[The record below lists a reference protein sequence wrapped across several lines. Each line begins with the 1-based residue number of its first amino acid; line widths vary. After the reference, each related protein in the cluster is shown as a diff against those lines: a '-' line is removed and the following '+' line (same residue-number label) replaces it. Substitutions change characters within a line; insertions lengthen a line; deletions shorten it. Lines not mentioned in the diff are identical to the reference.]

1 MLQIARTRSLTSEE
15 FERVCGTM
23 LTESRFAALVNA
35 LAFTTRG
42 SQSASV
48 ASFSQ
53 HVLYR
58 KDGIDP
64 DWQVEVFAD
73 RSRLLPLLK
82 PGLNAIECRSVTW
95 ARPGPETGFVE
106 LLSRVQGAVN
116 AIERCSNSR
125 PNSYTLITN
134 LRLGSPQASSRR
146 LVERNLLL
154 GHDRSHPVALQLLG
168 AEELTELVNRAP
180 YIRSVFFEDTGF
192 GLWQDAWRSHTRPG
206 LFGNHVELVGREAE
220 LAQLRYLLD
229 APATRVVTLSGP
241 AHVGKT
247 RLALEATAA
256 RQYETVAVNAAQLE
270 SPADLYRLAAPGK
283 RIVAIVDE
291 CNTEQ
296 AALVTR
302 TVAEQSGLKAIIV
315 LAAGARLAATFGH
328 PPAAVNHIVVAP
340 LGANDSHDLLEHAVT
355 GLDRE
360 TEEWIVRQAEGNPGI
375 LLASARLRLMLHR
388 KAPSLQDALVQGM
401 KQRVREEFGEHGYQM
416 LRVLSLMTR
425 FDIQGPRPNEVEEI
439 CRILDRNMEPAAVL
453 RAVPRFRDAQVVHQ
467 TGHFLEVVPEILAE
481 ELTMDALREHPE
493 NADSLVRAFGN
504 SGRLRI
510 TGQREYLPAGEDEID
525 WLWPG
530 AARNLARLPQPRTRP
545 SLPAHPRLPPSNP

>member
-1 MLQIARTRSLTSEE
+1 MLQIARTRSLTTEE

-23 LTESRFAALVNA
+23 LTESRFAALGNA
-35 LAFTTRG
+35 LMLTTRG

-53 HVLYR
+53 HVLNR
-58 KDGIDP
+58 RDGIDP

-82 PGLNAIECRSVTW
+82 PGLNAIECRSVAW

-106 LLSRVQGAVN
+106 LLSRVQGAVS
-116 AIERCSNSR
+116 AIEHRSNSR
-125 PNSYTLITN
+125 PDCYTLITN
-134 LRLGSPQASSRR
+134 LRLGPPQASSRR

-220 LAQLRYLLD
+220 LAQLKFLLKD
-229 APATRVVTLSGP
+229 SQTRVITISGP

-256 RQYETVAVNAAQLE
+256 AQYETVVVSGDQLE
-270 SPADLYRLAAPGK
+270 SVSALHRLATPGK
-283 RIVAIVDE
+283 RVIAIVDN
-291 CNTEQ
+291 CGTEK
-296 AALVTR
+296 AAQITR
-302 TVAEQSGLKAIIV
+302 TMVEPNGIKSLV
-315 LAAGARLAATFGH
+315 LLAPGARLAATFGY
-328 PPAAVNHIVVAP
+328 PPKTVSHIVVTP
-340 LGANDSHDLLEHAVT
+340 LANMESHALLNHAVSN
-355 GLDRE
+355 LDHE
-360 TEEWIVRQAEGNPGI
+360 TENWIAREADGNPGI
-375 LLASARLRLMLHR
+375 LLAAARLRLLLHR
-388 KAPSLQDALVQGM
+388 RAPSLQDALVQGM

-425 FDIQGPRPNEVEEI
+425 FDMRRDDADEVGQI
-439 CRILDRNMEPAAVL
+439 CRILDCHLQPSAIL
-453 RAVPRFRDAQVVHQ
+453 RAVPRFREAGVVNQV
-467 TGHFLEVVPEILAE
+467 GRYLEVVPSILAE
-481 ELTMDALREHPE
+481 ELTLDALRNHPE
-493 NADSLVRAFGN
+493 QAGSLVNAFGN

-510 TGQREYLPAGEDEID
+510 AG
-525 WLWPG
+525 
-530 AARNLARLPQPRTRP
+530 RP
-545 SLPAHPRLPPSNP
+545 ESLPALEDNIEPLRQSPRSMPLPQFQHP